1 MRDVNIILRRG
12 DQPVAPTM
20 GRRALSMAP
29 LILAFACIACS
40 SVLGPY
46 YLRQGKRDFEKS
58 DYPHARAQFEK
69 AIQND
74 PEQAEA
80 LYYLGR
86 CYEEEKN
93 FDQALSRYRQVVA
106 LDPRHR
112 EARGRLAENY
122 YQAGLDPLAIRE
134 YQLLLLENPEDSQ
147 ALFRLGNLAYRQD
160 KYPAAAAYFQ
170 RVLQLNP
177 EEARAYF
184 NLGVIYGYD
193 LGDPARARDYFQQYL
208 ARVSTGESSD
218 QARAWL
224 QGPESPATEVLP

>member
-1 MRDVNIILRRG
+1 MRQENNTRNNIVL
-12 DQPVAPTM
+12 PLAA
-20 GRRALSMAP
+20 ALAVFAAGCAP
-29 LILAFACIACS
+29 LLS
-40 SVLGPY
+40 NY
-46 YLRQGKRDFEKS
+46 YQDQGMRKFRAG
-58 DYPHARAQFEK
+58 DYARAQNLLEQ
-69 AIQND
+69 AVSRD
-74 PEQAEA
+74 PERVEA

-122 YQAGLDPLAIRE
+122 YQTGLDPLAFRE

-160 KYPAAAAYFQ
+160 QYPQAAAYFQ
-170 RVLQLNP
+170 RVLELNP

-193 LGDPARARDYFQQYL
+193 LGDSARARDYFQQYL
-208 ARVSTGESSD
+208 ARVSTGESAD